1 MKRIFLIALA
11 GTLFMAGLAGQSR
24 TEAPE
29 LRYDENHSL
38 TWEEA
43 VSFYSDLDTRYK
55 EATLLEMGMTD
66 AGRPLHLFIISSGGE
81 TDPEE
86 IRSQGKAIV
95 LINNG
100 IHPGEPEGIDASARF
115 AADLLANKDGM
126 KKYLRNCSV
135 AIIPV
140 YNIGGALTRSRY
152 WRINQNGPDEKGAR
166 RNTRFL
172 DLNRDFVKQ
181 DSRDARAFAEIF
193 RLLDPDVFLDTHT
206 TNGSDHQFTVTL
218 IATQPE
224 KMHPEMENFFR
235 LKMLPELYGRMKVE
249 HKNEMVPYVQYTE
262 RGEIKAITGFEEH
275 AYYSTGYSSLF
286 NSFGFMTET
295 LVYKPYHERVK
306 GTLQFITELVR
317 FTSLYSREIM
327 RLRADA
333 NRHTLE
339 AKEFVL
345 DWEQDSTRWDE
356 VEYHGYR
363 YEEIS
368 TPITG
373 RKSGYYNREKPY
385 TETIRYYNYFNPAIT
400 VTVPEGYIVPF
411 AWEGV
416 IDRLKVNGVQ
426 MQQLQSDTTLTV
438 ETYYIDSFE
447 PARRAT
453 QGHYFNSN
461 VKMRT
466 VTQEVEY
473 FRGDYIVP
481 VNQRSKKYIITM
493 LEPQSESGFF
503 AWNFFDSF
511 LEGQDWYSVWGFES
525 HLKKLLDDDPS
536 LREAF
541 EKAKQ
546 SDARVASDPVAQL
559 QWLYQNTPAS
569 ELEKRTRLYPVGRLM
584 NSGGSSG
591 NMR

>member
-1 MKRIFLIALA
+1 MKRRLF
-11 GTLFMAGLAGQSR
+11 TLLPSLLLVAGLSAQQD
-24 TEAPE
+24 TCTPE
-29 LRYDENHSL
+29 LKYSENQSL

-43 VSFYSDLDTRYK
+43 IRYYQDLDERYS

-66 AGRPLHLFIISSGGE
+66 AGQPLHLFIISADGE
-81 TDPEE
+81 SDPTE
-86 IRSQGKAIV
+86 IHRKGNAIV

-126 KKYLRNCSV
+126 KKYLRSCAV

-152 WRINQNGPDEKGAR
+152 WRINQNGPEEKGAR

-181 DSRDARAFAEIF
+181 DSRDARAFAGIYRF
-193 RLLDPDVFLDTHT
+193 LDPDVFLDTHT

-224 KMHPEMENFFR
+224 KMHPEMEQFFR
-235 LKMLPELYGRMKVE
+235 NDMLKELYSRMKE
-249 HKNEMVPYVQYTE
+249 AQKNEMVPYVQYTD
-262 RGEIKAITGFEEH
+262 RGEIRAITGFEEA
-275 AYYSTGYSSLF
+275 AYYSTGYSALF

-295 LVYKPYHERVK
+295 LVYKPYPERVN

-317 FTSLYSREIM
+317 YTSLNHKEIL
-327 RLRADA
+327 RLRAEA
-333 NRHTLE
+333 NRRTLE
-339 AKEFVL
+339 AKEYVI
-345 DWEQDSTRWDE
+345 DWEQDTTKWDDLL
-356 VEYHGYR
+356 YHGYR
-363 YEEIS
+363 YEETT
-368 TPITG
+368 TPISG
-373 RKSGYYNREKPY
+373 RKSGFYNHEKPY
-385 TETIRYYNYFNPAIT
+385 TETIRYYNYFNPSVT
-400 VTVPEGYIVPF
+400 VTAPDAYIVPF
-411 AWEGV
+411 AWEEV
-416 IDRLKVNGVQ
+416 IERLAVNGAE
-426 MQQLQSDTTLTV
+426 MHQLKHDTVLTV
-438 ETYYIDSFE
+438 ETYYIESFE

-453 QGHYFNSN
+453 QGHYFNSK
-461 VKMRT
+461 VKLRT
-466 VTQEVEY
+466 VTQEIEY
-473 FRGDYIVP
+473 LKGDYIVP
-481 VNQRSKKYIITM
+481 VNQRSNNYIVTM

-525 HLKKLLDDDPS
+525 HLKELLDHDPA

-541 EKAKQ
+541 EKAK
-546 SDARVASDPVAQL
+546 SGDAKVATDPVAQL
-559 QWLYQNTPAS
+559 QWLYQNTPLS

-584 NSGGSSG
+584 NAGKMSNPGK
-591 NMR
+591 